1 MEYEITLL
9 NTMGCAYVDST
20 DLLITDAKSARSL
33 ISNIKY
39 ECNVNRVAVRREAVI
54 DKFFDASTFM
64 AAELVNL
71 LAPKHYK
78 LAIVGDFSDLEGT
91 PFARFI
97 VRCNQ
102 GSDLF
107 FTNDKDT
114 ALRMLA
120 SAKG

>member
-1 MEYEITLL
+1 
-9 NTMGCAYVDST
+9 
-20 DLLITDAKSARSL
+20 
-33 ISNIKY
+33 
-39 ECNVNRVAVRREAVI
+39 
-54 DKFFDASTFM
+54 M